1 MSYEPRIETR
11 EPTPT
16 AVVRVTVPMASIAE
30 TLGSIFNEVIEHL
43 GRTGGTPVEAFAR
56 YTIHE
61 GGADA
66 DIEAGFTA
74 SGPVRP
80 EGRIEAGTLPGGEV
94 ATVMHVGAYDQVG
107 EAYQAV
113 EAWLNEQGRVTVERP
128 WEVYLSMPDEV
139 PPRTRVDFPIGPA
152 PATA

>member
-11 EPTPT
+11 ESTPT

-30 TLGSIFNEVIEHL
+30 TLGSIFNEVIEYL

-56 YTIHE
+56 YTVHE
-61 GGADA
+61 GGADV

-80 EGRIEAGTLPGGEV
+80 EGRIEAASLPGGDV

-113 EAWLNEQGRVTVERP
+113 TAWLQEQGRAIVGAP

-152 PATA
+152 TTTS